1 MGSAW
6 KFCPSLRLSCRAE
19 SKWPSQMNSLCF
31 TNTFRTISHD
41 AEASATLNKGF
52 SASHHKYLS
61 SPSHPSQ
68 DRVRLSFIKSCIR
81 SLGFSSTTYQ
91 SCDLGTVSFS
101 SLMLIFSTAR
111 WIDKKA
117 TWVDCML
124 ICVRQY
130 HTCKN
135 NWCPSWWTFRT
146 QILLVSFFLC
156 HSVLLWTC
164 CSLYLVFNVTSSNRH
179 PIFLTIAQ
187 WESGAPVRCGLVL
200 GARF

>member
-1 MGSAW
+1 MTLTDEPPLFYKYLQNHLPW
-6 KFCPSLRLSCRAE
+6 CRG
-19 SKWPSQMNSLCF
+19 LV
-31 TNTFRTISHD
+31 
-41 AEASATLNKGF
+41 TLNRGF

-68 DRVRLSFIKSCIR
+68 DGVRFLRKSCIR
-81 SLGFSSTTYQ
+81 SLDFSSTTYQ

-111 WIDKKA
+111 WIDQKA

-124 ICVRQY
+124 KCIRWY

-146 QILLVSFFLC
+146 QILLVSLS
-156 HSVLLWTC
+156 SVTLYYFGPVAPCIW
-164 CSLYLVFNVTSSNRH
+164 SLMSPPSNRH
-179 PIFLTIAQ
+179 QIFLTT
-187 WESGAPVRCGLVL
+187 VRNQEHQFGV
-200 GARF
+200 G